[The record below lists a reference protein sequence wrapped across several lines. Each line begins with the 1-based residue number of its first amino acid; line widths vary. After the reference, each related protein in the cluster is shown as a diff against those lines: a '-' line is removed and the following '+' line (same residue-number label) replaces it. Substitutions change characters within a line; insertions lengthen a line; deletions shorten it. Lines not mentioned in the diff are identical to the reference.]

1 MQAGSSEQRRCHY
14 TTRGRAER
22 AGQLRQTPGGPQ
34 HVGQSGVLRPSEAR
48 LHARHDAQRLAQR
61 TRAQG
66 ERLLQ
71 RHRPGGL
78 HRRVQELDAQDDH
91 DHEVDGRVLLE
102 CALCAQNRRRRHT
115 QHEAF
120 QRVSRPSRVERNQQQ
135 ERLPLHADHLR
146 STHTLRVQVAAELEG
161 VRLRRVSQVLRR
173 HRLHVQ
179 RRSGGASLQRVHVPQ
194 AGLPRGRVDGHAR
207 RRTPLTIR
215 RHRPQVLVQQA
226 RDQRLHSKLHGQRAL
241 FHKHIQPRSF
251 LSHLERSQTGA
262 YFVILLV
269 ICYSFFFLLIFTFA
283 INIINDLL
291 I

>member
-102 CALCAQNRRRRHT
+102 CALRAQNRRRRDHA
-115 QHEAF
+115 HEKGA
-120 QRVSRPSRVERNQQQ
+120 RVLERARWCHIKSVPLPG
-135 ERLPLHADHLR
+135 RL
-146 STHTLRVQVAAELEG
+146 VAAADQRG
-161 VRLRRVSQVLRR
+161 RQVVHVQGRRVLRAARSLSQVLRQSGV
-173 HRLHVQ
+173 HVQ
-179 RRSGGASLQRVHVPQ
+179 H
-194 AGLPRGRVDGHAR
+194 
-207 RRTPLTIR
+207 
-215 RHRPQVLVQQA
+215 
-226 RDQRLHSKLHGQRAL
+226 
-241 FHKHIQPRSF
+241 
-251 LSHLERSQTGA
+251 
-262 YFVILLV
+262 
-269 ICYSFFFLLIFTFA
+269 
-283 INIINDLL
+283 
-291 I
+291 